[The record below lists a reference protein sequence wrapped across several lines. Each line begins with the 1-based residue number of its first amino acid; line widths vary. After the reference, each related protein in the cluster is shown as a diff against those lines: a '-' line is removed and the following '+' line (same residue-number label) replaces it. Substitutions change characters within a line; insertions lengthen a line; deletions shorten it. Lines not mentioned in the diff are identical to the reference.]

1 MGIDTAAKKVQINKL
16 VRSQVPSFVAEDNP
30 LFIDFLKQYYISE
43 EAKGKSIDIIS
54 NFNDYQK
61 ADTYSETY
69 NLIGFTTCT
78 GLVNSYDATIN
89 VSSTDG
95 WPSDYGLLKIDDEII
110 TYTGITS
117 TSFTGCIRGFCGVD
131 NLKSPTDPESL
142 VFSTTNASKHENTS
156 RVINL
161 SNLFLQEFWQKTK
174 KLFLPGFEDRKLHNN
189 VDKAN
194 FLRQAKDFYGSK
206 GTDEAIK
213 ILFGVLFDQRAE
225 VIKPIEY
232 LFAPSDAD
240 YVKTND
246 LMAERIS
253 GNAQNVV
260 GQTLFQTDAPATS
273 GSIFNVQYAPRDG
286 RDYYIISLSKGS
298 IVGTFEP
305 TGSSSLVNAVGI
317 GSTVVT
323 VDSTLGF
330 PEKGELYVGAGL
342 TVGIATYTNKTST
355 QFFGVSGI
363 SSNYSDSDF
372 VRSSKTVFAYE
383 NGDVS
388 KPVFFRLTNVATD
401 VNLDNIGFLQV
412 DDIIKPRQLGKVT
425 DPSNHQVNSWI
436 DNIKTKIDVAR
447 DIKTS
452 KSKVNT
458 NSSVVTTTAPHF
470 LTPNDTVILLDVTGD
485 DQNPDNVEGIV
496 ERVINDLEFQI
507 NISSGSLNPSKIYKV
522 QRELNFATSLNSKLR
537 VSDFVADVQNTY
549 ISEDNKQVYV
559 ATGSLPS
566 YEIKST
572 NRTKSFV
579 SAAPIFNSDVDNNT
593 NNITIIDHKF
603 MNGELVRY
611 IPSDTNQVV
620 GLSTGSIYAVKIID
634 NDTIQLARSIA
645 DVATDKVI
653 SITGIGSTTTH
664 ELIPSVLYEKNIK
677 HQNFLRRFP
686 MSPEPSEYDTPLQT
700 DPIGMFVNGVEIL
713 SNRSS
718 DSVHFGS
725 IRRIDVESGGKDY
738 DVITPPNI
746 HISDTVGTGATAYAI
761 VEGSFKGIDILSGGY
776 DIKTVPNVVITG
788 GNGSGATAKARLKAT
803 KNSRLFDA
811 KDNVGLTATG
821 VPGTITFNSSHL
833 FFDGETV
840 VYEKSTS
847 NNVIG
852 GLVDKS
858 IYYVHR
864 ISDTQISLMTKFA
877 DAVAGINSVSL
888 TSKSVGSHK
897 FTSTTF
903 RNVVDKIIIDNPG
916 SGYSNRKVLVDS
928 NEYPSP
934 TYFTRDDLRS
944 GISTANNYLYFENH
958 GFKSG
963 ELVEYKIVGVGST
976 AISGLSTNYSYYV
989 NRLDE
994 NKFRLSYAGLEG
1006 GRTNIVA
1013 NSEDI
1018 DGSVTV
1024 GPGNYDGTLTADVE
1038 VTTPSGG
1045 TKAYTLT
1052 GKGSNSVDGVNLR
1065 VDTGTQDGQS
1075 VGLKTD
1081 THYVFSAFVKKAGHR
1096 YVKVSNAK
1104 VAEWV
1109 DPEGGITLDFD
1120 TGSVHRG
1127 ITSHASGV
1135 ISYPNGWYRI
1145 WWEDKT
1151 VAVGNGT
1158 NGEIKDNAGW
1168 YIWLSAGANGVITNV
1183 NLATNVGCYVWG
1195 LQAEET
1201 TNYPTEYIPTNGAPK
1216 TVDTIGS
1223 IDDYFKGKYV
1233 DIGSN
1238 IGVGCTHIFKYPDIK
1253 VELKTLSGEPV
1264 DAVSEPILRPLCHGP
1279 ITDVFLSKA
1288 GQNYGSGNTINA
1300 HRRPLVQISNGTNAL
1315 VTVGIA
1321 NGEINRASVKI
1332 KGKGYVSPPQL
1343 LVSGEGKY
1351 ARLISNVASDG
1362 TLSGVNIIDGGKN
1375 YTEQPATTVRIL
1387 QQGSGAVF
1395 RADLKRWNNTTL
1407 KRYQKHINQDDDGII
1422 VPSQNPEYEAKF
1434 ASAYL
1439 PRQLRLQLKD
1449 NIEVDGTGALS
1460 ELTKLEHSPIVGWA
1474 YDGAPI
1480 YGPYGYSSAT
1490 GGSIQRLTSSYTPN
1504 LKPNR
1509 PSITDFELGFFIEDY
1524 DYTADGHLDKYN
1536 GRFCKTPEFP
1546 DGVYA
1551 YFCTMQDA
1559 DGSTSPF
1566 IGSREPTFP
1575 YVLNGFKFKKIEMN
1589 GQPLS
1594 LQDMPILN
1602 SGNVLRNTYPY
1613 KLGFVG
1619 SDYDYLVS
1627 NNIDDTELLIKTIS
1641 SSGIGSVN
1649 VLSTGI
1655 DYKIN
1660 DRISFNNSESG
1671 GRGASAKVRSLVG
1684 KGITQIKYNETTI
1697 DDIAFDFRNG
1707 MGIGIAATSHGLQ
1720 NNDFVNISGIDAGGL
1735 SFLEGSKTIA
1745 ISSVTSS
1752 LIKVGSATTVALAM
1766 RNVTGDTTFITLS
1779 DVLGGK
1785 SEDDD
1790 IQVGDYLTIGSLIN
1804 EASIHERVKVLEV
1817 DNKLNRYK
1825 ILRDSGISTY
1835 FSEGELVSIDQ
1846 RRFTFPIGINTN
1858 FNIQKN
1864 KELVFNPQS
1873 TIGIGTALVTQSVS
1887 ESVGFGTTQVVNV
1900 VSNDGTILSDHD
1912 LPPHIGQEGSN
1923 GGNAIS
1929 IPDHGLFT
1937 GQKLRYNSGIGSALI
1952 VSNSVGLGN
1961 SFSLVDGQAV
1971 YAVKKSNNLIGITT
1985 TQVASATTSLYI
1997 TTISAVTNVSKN
2009 LFPNREDHSFKTTK
2023 KEYLGTVDRYDVIV
2037 DTASAHEL
2045 RTNDRI
2051 TIDVAPN
2058 TIVNKTIEYDT
2069 IARKTIVDPKYVNSS
2084 NVFTSSSQ
2092 IKIINHGYKDGDKI
2106 LYSLTGAATPIWPLV
2121 DRGEYYVKRINKN
2134 RFRLFDNREDS
2145 VKFPST
2151 YIKITGAGSG
2161 VHRFARINPP
2171 IKALRGQTIGFA
2183 VSDTSLSDLQLEFY
2197 KDKNFTNKFDGVGI
2211 ATEIVRTGVAGTT
2224 GSIVNVK
2231 LTDDLE
2237 LPLWYKLVPSSL
2249 DTINISKRD
2258 SEPDNQVINGSKIT
2272 VDISEYGGNFGIK
2285 TTGITSFTYQVAK
2298 KPEVTSYVTSG
2309 VTTFRYLTS
2318 SLNATGGINEI
2329 AINFAGKRYIKNPG
2343 INTIRTTSG
2352 RNADLRM
2359 FDSYIGRAG
2368 HKEMV
2373 KIGYD
2378 YATDKSLS
2386 PRADTPVTV
2395 TVQNNFVIGHIG
2407 VETAGRNYSTAPDLF
2422 LPDRPNSETEVTL
2435 EGTGIGSIRILNDSL
2450 TGFDLFPNPPE
2461 IYAINN
2467 SNGVGVVT
2475 AISTGGGDTITN
2487 TITLK
2492 APIGGWRPANHVLGT
2507 NFPFKPGDE
2516 IFVENV
2522 NIQGNPVIDSAGDQ
2536 SFPEPLPST
2545 DPRTY
2550 PENEIQ
2556 GYNSN
2561 MYGYRTFTV
2570 LPFDVGG
2577 AIDNVNTSRIQ
2588 YSISGIGTY
2597 GGFFDPINSAGRVIK
2612 KDDLPTF
2619 SVRFDHRDFVN
2630 GEPITFGSGGAEGQ
2644 IVKNEGW
2651 DRATNSF
2658 RIEKLTRTPYVG
2670 DLIVGKISR
2679 AQGTV
2684 VQSSFHEKYFKLD
2697 FNTEREKGWQK
2708 DTGKPSND
2716 FQKLQDSDYYQNF
2729 SYSIQSEVQEKEFTD
2744 AVDSIVH
2751 PAGFKN
2757 FSDLVIKSNTT
2768 TGFGRST
2775 TLTARSPQN
2784 ATSLKVDI
2792 DNVASFYVQN
2802 DFDFATE
2809 TTIRTGLSKFITF
2822 QNRKIRD
2829 LLSISTAKVE
2839 LIDDISGQFNAKTE
2853 TFSGSHIFKSATGDG
2868 ITIISGGSGTLTA
2881 TTGTS
2886 YQAYSGILTIVTT
2899 TNHGLSSG
2907 AKVRLANNSLVFTC
2921 DKDNHSTLHPYP
2933 RSSDPASGAD
2943 LTVTVI
2949 NATTFTVVTN
2959 TPIVGGQ
2966 IVGLSSFRLTSQ
2978 SGVVPLYYKK
2988 FDPNDSSIV
2997 SVGSSVITIF
3007 NHGFQ
3012 TGERIRYLP
3021 HNHGAEG
3028 YGNNRIGIVTTNHV
3042 IGGATTDFM
3051 PEEMFVVSKLDNN
3064 RFKIA
3069 GLSTT
3074 GTTEALTLRQFPYSL
3089 GIDHAFESLNPE
3101 SRTLIQID
3109 GMIQSPLTNRSVN
3122 LDLINAVGVGST
3134 TLRLQAGVFGGNP
3147 VGLTTVKLNDI
3158 IQIEDELVRVKT
3170 VGFGASD
3177 VVSVDRGFLGTK
3189 EVQHASSVTPKL
3201 KGGNYRIDKG
3211 VVHFATP
3218 PFGPTGTTGVTTSST
3233 FSGRV
3238 FNRRDITRN
3247 FIFDDISHL
3256 FTGETGAG
3264 RTFTLKQNESDVT
3277 GIVTTTSGTGG
3288 SDEVI
3293 NYGVIL
3299 INGIFQ
3305 RPLVDYDMTPRS
3317 VSPNIGIGGKIS
3329 FSGSSLFD
3337 IPRGGKVDEVDPVAL
3352 GQNYQPRI
3360 RAGASAVVNGS
3371 GVITGVNMLSAGSG
3385 YFSGSV
3391 NIEVQ
3396 NPLGT
3401 GTPAV
3406 LAATVGTGSSAGMI
3420 TGINVTS
3427 GGSGYNA
3434 QFPPVI
3440 KVGIATGYTNLSVT
3454 GGSGNGLKVDARVG
3468 SSGSIIDFNI
3478 TDRGF
3483 SYKNGEVLTVQG
3495 IPFRAG
3501 VSTSPFTLTVKSTID
3516 DKFAGFSFGQLVPLD
3531 DFSSEFNGVKK
3542 SFLLTKTTLTKDVV
3556 TIASLDTSID
3566 PTNNLLIFIND
3577 VLQQPRQNYTL
3588 EGGTVVKFVE
3598 APKGGSKLQLLFFR
3612 GGNQDIE
3619 SINPVETVK
3628 VGDKLSL
3635 LRDLDVPTQT
3645 DRVVS
3650 EISDISK
3657 VETPPY
3663 GGGGI
3668 STNPD
3673 LLRVVSWKKQD
3684 KDLIVDGLPI
3694 AKDRALQVGNFYPSA
3709 RLIRNVGLS
3718 SVVTYVDNAYP
3729 FFSAY
3734 DNRTDNDRIPG
3745 QIQIINTQEINVAR
3759 AEATVSVGGT
3769 ISSIDIIDGG
3779 SGYENI
3785 PSVSIAKFN
3794 KVQSGI
3800 STLVFE
3806 NLPLTQ
3812 EVGNSWNPPIAPVD
3826 INYEDVDYTPEGVF
3840 VAVGS
3845 TVGIH
3850 TSTDGNNWSVSS
3862 VTGPT
3867 SKKFMSVVGLSSEV
3881 VIVGT
3886 AGTIIRSTNA
3896 ASSFTGIQIYDR
3908 IQTGFIPTYTP
3919 KNITQQ
3925 LNAVAVG
3932 SYIFPGISTTIPQER
3947 VVVVGA
3953 AGTIVYSEPGSS
3965 GLTTSFV
3972 VSNKFANQAF
3982 NDVAYHDGTFIAV
3995 GNQGSIYRSTDGE
4008 IWSGVTTTSIT
4019 TTLRGVHYGEDQWI
4033 AVGAASS
4040 VISSTDDGLNW
4051 SVVSDSSDVGI
4062 SFQINDVHYENNVW
4076 LAVGNS
4082 GRTIN
4087 SINGRNWFFQTI
4099 PNTTSN
4105 MRGITYGDNK
4115 MVAVGFSSAI
4125 RWSGYETVGAA
4136 ATATV
4141 GAGGTISAI
4150 TVNNG
4155 GFGYKFGTTPTVLI
4169 SQEVVSRETIN
4180 TVNIAGD
4187 YGTVVGVAVSS
4198 SGFNSQPTLNLTL
4211 DADPFL
4217 NQLAFNNPSAIS
4229 KTGLAVGDYFV
4240 LRNTVFGT
4248 GVTSIDKDG
4257 NNVGVGT
4264 SFADN
4269 IYKVEG
4275 VLDHPTDNQLVLV
4288 FCNISSTVGI
4298 TPIAVGSGKPKLG
4311 DYSWG
4316 KLTNLSRSTDPKVF
4330 NINTS
4335 NGYTGITTAP
4345 EVRRINPLAV
4355 SYSDFDKT
4363 T

>member
-78 GLVNSYDATIN
+78 SIVNSYDATIN

-95 WPSDYGLLKIDDEII
+95 WPSDYGLFKIDDEII

-117 TSFTGCIRGFCGVD
+117 TSFTGCVRGFCGVD

-142 VFSTTNASKHENTS
+142 VFSTTNASKHENNS
-156 RVINL
+156 KVINL
-161 SNLFLQEFWQKTK
+161 SNLFLQEFWEKTK
-174 KLFLPGFEDRKLHNN
+174 KLFLPGFEDRKLDDG

-194 FLRQAKDFYGSK
+194 FLRQAKDFYSSK

-213 ILFGVLFDQRAE
+213 ILFGVLFDSRAE

-305 TGSSSLVNAVGI
+305 TGSSSLVTEVGI

-412 DDIIKPRQLGKVT
+412 DDIIEPRQLGKVT

-447 DIKTS
+447 DIRTS
-452 KSKVNT
+452 TSKVNQ
-458 NSSVVTTTAPHF
+458 NSSVVTAAAPHF
-470 LTPNDTVILLDVTGD
+470 LTPNDTVILIDVTED
-485 DQNPDNVEGIV
+485 DQNPDNVFGSV

-507 NISSGSLNPSKIYKV
+507 NISSGVLNPTKLYKV
-522 QRELNFATSLNSKLR
+522 QRQLNFASSINNELG
-537 VSDFVADVQNTY
+537 VSNFIADIQNTY

-559 ATGSLPS
+559 TAGSLPS
-566 YEIKST
+566 YEIKAN
-572 NRTKSFV
+572 NRKKSFI
-579 SAAPIFNSDVDNNT
+579 SAASIFNSNVDSVT
-593 NNITIIDHKF
+593 NQIKIVNHKF

-620 GLSTGSIYAVKIID
+620 GLDTGSIYAVKKID
-634 NDTIQLARSIA
+634 EDTIQLARSIP
-645 DVATDKVI
+645 DVATNRVI

-664 ELIPSVLYEKNIK
+664 ELIPSVLYEKNVK

-686 MSPEPSEYDTPLQT
+686 ISPEPSEYDAPLQT
-700 DPIGMFVNGVEIL
+700 DPVGMFVNGVEIL
-713 SNRSS
+713 SNRSG
-718 DSVHFGS
+718 DSVHFGN
-725 IRRIDVESGGKDY
+725 IRRIDVESGGTDY
-738 DVITPPNI
+738 DIITPPNI
-746 HISDTVGTGATAYAI
+746 HISDTVGTGATAYAVI
-761 VEGSFKGIDILSGGY
+761 EGNFKGIDILSGGY

-788 GNGSGATAKARLKAT
+788 GNGSGATAQARLKAT
-803 KNSRLFDA
+803 RNSRLFDA

-840 VYEKSTS
+840 VYEKSGT
-847 NNVIG
+847 NNTIG
-852 GLVDKS
+852 GLVNKS
-858 IYYVHR
+858 IYYVHK
-864 ISDTQISLMTKFA
+864 ISDTQISLMTKFE
-877 DAVAGINSVSL
+877 DAVAGINTVDL
-888 TSKSVGSHK
+888 TSRSIGSHK

-903 RNVVDKIIIDNPG
+903 RNVLDKIYVDNPG
-916 SGYSNRKVLVDS
+916 FGYSNRKILVDS

-944 GISTANNYLYFENH
+944 GISSANNYIYFEDH

-994 NKFRLSYAGLEG
+994 DKFRLSYAGLKG
-1006 GRTNIVA
+1006 GRTNIIA

-1024 GPGNYDGTLTADVE
+1024 GAGAFDGTLTADVS

-1052 GKGSNSVDGVNLR
+1052 GTGSNSAKGINIR
-1065 VDTGTQDGQS
+1065 IHTGIQEGQT

-1096 YVKVSNAK
+1096 YVKINNAMQ
-1104 VAEWV
+1104 ANWV
-1109 DPEGGITLDFD
+1109 NPEGGITLDFD
-1120 TGSVHRG
+1120 TGN
-1127 ITSHASGV
+1127 IYQNPNNSHASGV
-1135 ISYPNGWYRI
+1135 IPYPNGWYRL

-1151 VAVGNGT
+1151 EAVGQT
-1158 NGEIKDNAGW
+1158 NGQIHNQAGW
-1168 YIWLSAGANGVITNV
+1168 YIWLANSATGGETNT
-1183 NLATNVGCYVWG
+1183 NIATTDGCYIWG
-1195 LQAEET
+1195 LQAEEI

-1223 IDDYFKGKYV
+1223 VPDYFIGKYV

-1238 IGVGCTHIFKYPDIK
+1238 IGFGCTHIFKYPDIK

-1264 DAVSEPILRPLCHGP
+1264 DAVSQPIVRPLCHGS
-1279 ITDVFLSKA
+1279 ITDVFLTKS
-1288 GQNYGSGNTINA
+1288 GQNYGSSDTINA

-1315 VTVGIA
+1315 ITVGITD
-1321 NGEINRASVKI
+1321 GQITRASVKI
-1332 KGKGYVSPPQL
+1332 KGKGYVSPPEL
-1343 LVSGEGKY
+1343 IVSGEGKY
-1351 ARLISNVASDG
+1351 ARLISSVGSDG
-1362 TLSGVNIIDGGKN
+1362 SLSGVNIIDGGKD
-1375 YTEQPATTVRIL
+1375 YTEQPATTVRVK

-1395 RADLKRWNNTTL
+1395 RADLKQWTNTTL
-1407 KRYQKHINQDDDGII
+1407 KRYQRNINQDDDGIM

-1449 NIEVDGTGALS
+1449 NIEIDGTGSLS
-1460 ELTKLEHSPIVGWA
+1460 ELTQLTHSPIVGWA

-1480 YGPYGYSSAT
+1480 YGPYGYSSPT
-1490 GGSIQRLTSSYTPN
+1490 GGTIQRLTSSYTPN
-1504 LKPNR
+1504 LKSNR
-1509 PSITDFELGFFIEDY
+1509 PSISEFELGSFIEDY

-1536 GRFCKTPEFP
+1536 GRFGKTPEFP

-1559 DGSTSPF
+1559 DGSVSPF
-1566 IGSREPTFP
+1566 QGSREPTFP
-1575 YVLNGFKFKKIEMN
+1575 YVLNGFKFRKVEMN

-1602 SGNVLRNTYPY
+1602 SGSILRNTYPY

-1627 NNIDDTELLIKTIS
+1627 NNIDDTELLVKTITT
-1641 SSGIGSVN
+1641 SGIGSVN
-1649 VLSTGI
+1649 ILSSGLG
-1655 DYKIN
+1655 YKVN

-1671 GRGASAKVRSLVG
+1671 GRGASAKVKTLVG
-1684 KGITQIKYNETTI
+1684 KGITKISYDQTTV
-1697 DDIAFDFRNG
+1697 DDISFNFRNG
-1707 MGIGIAATSHGLQ
+1707 MGIGIAATSHGLN
-1720 NNDFVNISGIDAGGL
+1720 NNDLVNISGIDAGGL
-1735 SFLEGSKTIA
+1735 KFLEGPKTVA
-1745 ISSVTSS
+1745 ISSITST
-1752 LIKVGSATTVALAM
+1752 LVQVGLGTTGVALPM
-1766 RNVTGDTTFITLS
+1766 RNITGDTTFITLS

-1785 SEDDD
+1785 SKDDD
-1790 IQVGDYLTIGSLIN
+1790 IQVGDYLTIGSGIN
-1804 EASIHERVKVLEV
+1804 STSIHERVKVLEI
-1817 DNKLNRYK
+1817 DNIKNRYK

-1835 FSEGELVSIDQ
+1835 FSDGESVSVDQ

-1858 FNIQKN
+1858 FNIKKN
-1864 KELVFNPQS
+1864 KEVVFNPQS
-1873 TIGIGTALVTQSVS
+1873 TIGIGTIQVTVDNPLVVGVS
-1887 ESVGFGTTQVVNV
+1887 TQVTRV
-1900 VSNDGTILSDHD
+1900 VANDGTVLPDHEVRSG
-1912 LPPHIGQEGSN
+1912 LIGDDS
-1923 GGNAIS
+1923 IS
-1929 IPDHGLFT
+1929 IPNHGFFT
-1937 GQKLRYNSGIGSALI
+1937 GQKLKYSSGSGAALK
-1952 VSNSVGLGN
+1952 VSNFLNLSNPFRLTE
-1961 SFSLVDGQAV
+1961 GQFV
-1971 YAVKKSNNLIGITT
+1971 YAVKKSNDLIGITT
-1985 TQVASATTSLYI
+1985 TQVGSATTSLYI
-1997 TTISAVTNVSKN
+1997 TRVTTQNDPGN
-2009 LFPNREDHSFKTTK
+2009 DLLHNREDHSFKTTN
-2023 KEYLGTVDRYDVIV
+2023 KEYLGSLDRYDVIV
-2037 DTASAHEL
+2037 DTPTPHEL

-2051 TIDVAPN
+2051 TVDIAPN
-2058 TIVNKTIEYDT
+2058 TLVSKTIEYDT
-2069 IARKTIVDPKYVNSS
+2069 IARKLIVDPQYVNSS

-2092 IKIINHGYKDGDKI
+2092 IKIVNHGYKDGDKVI
-2106 LYSLTGAATPIWPLV
+2106 YSITGAATPIWPLV

-2134 RFRLFDNREDS
+2134 RFRLFDNRNES
-2145 VKFPST
+2145 ISIPT
-2151 YIKITGAGSG
+2151 GYIKITGAGTG

-2171 IKALRGQTIGFA
+2171 IKALMGQTIGFA
-2183 VSDTSLSDLQLEFY
+2183 VSDTSLTDLKLEFY

-2211 ATEIVRTGVAGTT
+2211 STEIIRTGVAGTT

-2231 LTDDLE
+2231 LTDNLQ

-2249 DTINISKRD
+2249 DTINVSKRD
-2258 SEPDNQVINGSKIT
+2258 SEPDDQVINGSKIV
-2272 VDISEYGGNFGIK
+2272 VDVSEYGGNFGIK
-2285 TTGITSFTYQVAK
+2285 TTGISSFTYQVIDQ
-2298 KPEVTSYVTSG
+2298 PEVTSYVTSG

-2329 AINFAGKRYIKNPG
+2329 KVDFAGKRYIKNPG
-2343 INTIRTTSG
+2343 INRIKTTSG
-2352 RNADLRM
+2352 RNADIRM
-2359 FDSYIGRAG
+2359 FDPYIGRAG
-2368 HKEMV
+2368 HKEIV

-2378 YATDKSLS
+2378 YPTDKSLT

-2407 VETAGRNYSTAPDLF
+2407 VDTAGKNYSTAPDLF
-2422 LPDRPNSETEVTL
+2422 LPDRPDSETEVTL

-2475 AISTGGGDTITN
+2475 AVSTGGGDDITN

-2492 APIGGWRPANHVLGT
+2492 APVGGWRPANHVLGT
-2507 NFPFKPGDE
+2507 NFPFKEGDE

-2522 NIQGNPVIDSAGDQ
+2522 NIQGNPVIDAAGQ
-2536 SFPEPLPST
+2536 QIFPEPLPST

-2550 PENEIQ
+2550 PENEVQ

-2561 MYGYRTFTV
+2561 MYGYRTFKV
-2570 LPFDVGG
+2570 LPFVADL
-2577 AIDNVNTSRIQ
+2577 DNINTSRIQ

-2619 SVRFDHRDFVN
+2619 NVRFDHRDFIN
-2630 GEPITFGSGGAEGQ
+2630 GEPITFGDGGAEGQ

-2658 RIEKLTRTPYVG
+2658 RIEKLSRTPYIG
-2670 DLIVGKISR
+2670 DVIKGKISR
-2679 AQGTV
+2679 AQGKV

-2697 FNTEREKGWQK
+2697 YNAEREKGWQK
-2708 DTGKPSND
+2708 NTGKPSND

-2751 PAGFKN
+2751 PSGFKN
-2757 FSDLVIKSNTT
+2757 FSDLVIKSNATA
-2768 TGFGRST
+2768 GFARST

-2784 ATSLKVDI
+2784 ATDLKVDI

-2809 TTIRTGLSKFITF
+2809 TTIRSGLSKFITF

-2829 LLSISTAKVE
+2829 LLSITTAKVE

-2853 TFSGSHIFKSATGDG
+2853 TFSGAHIFKSATGNG

-2899 TNHGLSSG
+2899 TNHGLSTG
-2907 AKVRLANNSLVFTC
+2907 AKVRLVDNSLVFTC

-2943 LTVTVI
+2943 LTVTVV

-2978 SGVVPLYYKK
+2978 SGVVPLYYKL
-2988 FDPNDSSIV
+2988 FDPNDSNIV

-3042 IGGATTDFM
+3042 IGGSYVDFM
-3051 PEEMFVVSKLDNN
+3051 PEELFVVSRLDNN
-3064 RFKIA
+3064 RFKVA

-3074 GTTEALTLRQFPYSL
+3074 TVDNAITLREFPYSL
-3089 GIDHAFESLNPE
+3089 GTDHAFESLNTE

-3109 GMIQSPLTNRSVN
+3109 GMIQSPLTNRSVS
-3122 LDLINAVGVGST
+3122 LDLIDAVGVGST
-3134 TLRLQAGVFGGNP
+3134 TLKLQAAAN

-3170 VGFGASD
+3170 VGFGSTN
-3177 VVSVDRGFLGTK
+3177 VISVDRGFLGTK
-3189 EVQHASSVTPKL
+3189 EVAHASSVTPKL

-3218 PFGPTGTTGVTTSST
+3218 PFGPTGTTGVSTSST

-3238 FNRRDITRN
+3238 FNRRDVTRN
-3247 FIFDDISHL
+3247 FVFDDISHL
-3256 FTGETGAG
+3256 FTGENNSSGKM
-3264 RTFTLKQNESDVT
+3264 FTLKQDGSDVT
-3277 GIVTTTSGTGG
+3277 GIVTTTQGTGG
-3288 SDEVI
+3288 RGQVV

-3305 RPLVDYDMTPRS
+3305 RPIVDYDMTPIATPS
-3317 VSPNIGIGGKIS
+3317 LPSTLGIGGSI
-3329 FSGSSLFD
+3329 FFTGNSLFD
-3337 IPRGGKVDEVDPVAL
+3337 LPRGGKVDEVNPVTL

-3454 GGSGNGLKVDARVG
+3454 GGSGNGLRLDARVG

-3531 DFSSEFNGVKK
+3531 DFSSEFNGIKK
-3542 SFLLTKTTLTKDVV
+3542 SFLLTKTNITKDVV

-3566 PTNNLLIFIND
+3566 PTNNLLIFLND
-3577 VLQQPRQNYTL
+3577 VLQQPVQNYTL
-3588 EGGTVVKFVE
+3588 DGGTVVRFVE
-3598 APKGGSKLQLLFFR
+3598 APKEGSKLQLLFFR

-3619 SINPVETVK
+3619 SINPIQTVK

-3635 LRDLDVPTQT
+3635 LRDLDVPTQS

-3673 LLRVVSWKKQD
+3673 LLRVISWKKQD
-3684 KDLIVDGLPI
+3684 KDLIIDGLPI

-3709 RLIRNVGLS
+3709 RLIRSVGLS
-3718 SVVTYVDNAYP
+3718 SAHTYVDNAYP

-3734 DNRTDNDRIPG
+3734 DNRTDNDRVPG
-3745 QIQIINTQEINVAR
+3745 DIEIINTQEINVAR
-3759 AEATVSVGGT
+3759 SEAVVSTGGKV
-3769 ISSIDIIDGG
+3769 SSINIIDGG
-3779 SGYENI
+3779 SGYENT

-3800 STLVFE
+3800 STLLFE
-3806 NLPLTQ
+3806 NSPLTQ
-3812 EVGNSWNPPIAPVD
+3812 EVGNSWNAVTAPVD
-3826 INYEDVDYTPEGVF
+3826 RAYRAIDYIPEGVF

-3845 TVGIH
+3845 TTGIH

-3867 SKKFMSVVGLSSEV
+3867 SKTFVGVVGLSSEV
-3881 VIVGT
+3881 VVVGT
-3886 AGTIIRSTNA
+3886 AGTIVRSTNA
-3896 ASSFTGIQIYDR
+3896 ASSFTGTQIYNR
-3908 IQTGFIPTYTP
+3908 IQTGFIPSYSP
-3919 KNITQQ
+3919 KNVTLS

-3947 VVVVGA
+3947 VVAVGA
-3953 AGTIVYSEPGSS
+3953 GGTIVYSEPGPS
-3965 GLTTSFV
+3965 GLTTSFISKV
-3972 VSNKFANQAF
+3972 IADRTFRGIE
-3982 NDVAYHDGTFIAV
+3982 YHDGTFIAV
-3995 GNQGSIYRSTDGE
+3995 GDQGLIYRSTDGE
-4008 IWSGVTTTSIT
+4008 TWSGVTTTSVT
-4019 TTLRGVHYGEDQWI
+4019 TNLHTIHYGGDQWV
-4033 AVGAASS
+4033 AAGAASS
-4040 VISSTDDGLNW
+4040 IISSTDDGLNW
-4051 SVVSDSSDVGI
+4051 SVVSDGSDIGV
-4062 SFQINDVHYENNVW
+4062 SFAINDLQYKDNVW
-4076 LAVGNS
+4076 IGVGQN
-4082 GRTIN
+4082 GRSIN
-4087 SINGRNWFFQTI
+4087 SINGRDWFVTNI
-4099 PNTTSN
+4099 PNTAGQ
-4105 MRGITYGDNK
+4105 MKGIAYGDNK
-4115 MVAVGFSSAI
+4115 MVAVGINSTI
-4125 RWSGYETVGAA
+4125 RWSGYETVGAT

-4150 TVNNG
+4150 TVTDG
-4155 GFGYKFGTTPTVLI
+4155 GFGYKFGTSPTVLI
-4169 SQEVVSRETIN
+4169 SQEVVSREIIN
-4180 TVNIAGD
+4180 TVNVKGD
-4187 YGTVVGVAVSS
+4187 YGTVVGVAVSA
-4198 SGFNSQPTLNLTL
+4198 SGINNKPTLNLTL
-4211 DADPFL
+4211 DSDAFL
-4217 NQLAFNNPSAIS
+4217 NQAAFNNPSAIS
-4229 KTGLAVGDYFV
+4229 KTNLVVGDYFV
-4240 LRNTVFGT
+4240 LKNTVFGT
-4248 GVTSIDKDG
+4248 GVTSIDKDD

-4275 VLDHPTDNQLVLV
+4275 VFYPTSDTSLAIV
-4288 FCNISSTVGI
+4288 FCNISSINGI
-4298 TPIAVGSGKPKLG
+4298 TPIAMSGSVSGHRKKLG
-4311 DYSWG
+4311 NYSWG
-4316 KLTNLSRSTDPKVF
+4316 KLTNLGRNQTRKVF
-4330 NINTS
+4330 NINNT

-4345 EVRRINPLAV
+4345 EVRRINPLSV
-4355 SYSDFDKT
+4355 SYDDFT
-4363 T
+4363 VAP

>member
-16 VRSQVPSFVAEDNP
+16 VKSQVPSFVAEDNP

-944 GISTANNYLYFENH
+944 GISTANNYIYFEDH

-976 AISGLSTNYSYYV
+976 AISGLSTNYSYYI

-994 NKFRLSYAGLEG
+994 DKFRLSYAGLKG

-1104 VAEWV
+1104 VADWV

-1449 NIEVDGTGALS
+1449 NIEVDGTGSLS

>member
-1 MGIDTAAKKVQINKL
+1 M
-16 VRSQVPSFVAEDNP
+16 
-30 LFIDFLKQYYISE
+30 
-43 EAKGKSIDIIS
+43 
-54 NFNDYQK
+54 
-61 ADTYSETY
+61 
-69 NLIGFTTCT
+69 
-78 GLVNSYDATIN
+78 
-89 VSSTDG
+89 
-95 WPSDYGLLKIDDEII
+95 
-110 TYTGITS
+110 
-117 TSFTGCIRGFCGVD
+117 
-131 NLKSPTDPESL
+131 
-142 VFSTTNASKHENTS
+142 
-156 RVINL
+156 
-161 SNLFLQEFWQKTK
+161 
-174 KLFLPGFEDRKLHNN
+174 
-189 VDKAN
+189 
-194 FLRQAKDFYGSK
+194 
-206 GTDEAIK
+206 
-213 ILFGVLFDQRAE
+213 
-225 VIKPIEY
+225 
-232 LFAPSDAD
+232 
-240 YVKTND
+240 
-246 LMAERIS
+246 
-253 GNAQNVV
+253 
-260 GQTLFQTDAPATS
+260 
-273 GSIFNVQYAPRDG
+273 
-286 RDYYIISLSKGS
+286 
-298 IVGTFEP
+298 
-305 TGSSSLVNAVGI
+305 
-317 GSTVVT
+317 
-323 VDSTLGF
+323 
-330 PEKGELYVGAGL
+330 
-342 TVGIATYTNKTST
+342 
-355 QFFGVSGI
+355 
-363 SSNYSDSDF
+363 
-372 VRSSKTVFAYE
+372 
-383 NGDVS
+383 
-388 KPVFFRLTNVATD
+388 
-401 VNLDNIGFLQV
+401 
-412 DDIIKPRQLGKVT
+412 
-425 DPSNHQVNSWI
+425 
-436 DNIKTKIDVAR
+436 
-447 DIKTS
+447 
-452 KSKVNT
+452 
-458 NSSVVTTTAPHF
+458 
-470 LTPNDTVILLDVTGD
+470 
-485 DQNPDNVEGIV
+485 
-496 ERVINDLEFQI
+496 
-507 NISSGSLNPSKIYKV
+507 
-522 QRELNFATSLNSKLR
+522 
-537 VSDFVADVQNTY
+537 
-549 ISEDNKQVYV
+549 
-559 ATGSLPS
+559 
-566 YEIKST
+566 
-572 NRTKSFV
+572 
-579 SAAPIFNSDVDNNT
+579 
-593 NNITIIDHKF
+593 
-603 MNGELVRY
+603 
-611 IPSDTNQVV
+611 
-620 GLSTGSIYAVKIID
+620 
-634 NDTIQLARSIA
+634 
-645 DVATDKVI
+645 
-653 SITGIGSTTTH
+653 
-664 ELIPSVLYEKNIK
+664 
-677 HQNFLRRFP
+677 
-686 MSPEPSEYDTPLQT
+686 
-700 DPIGMFVNGVEIL
+700 
-713 SNRSS
+713 
-718 DSVHFGS
+718 
-725 IRRIDVESGGKDY
+725 
-738 DVITPPNI
+738 
-746 HISDTVGTGATAYAI
+746 
-761 VEGSFKGIDILSGGY
+761 
-776 DIKTVPNVVITG
+776 
-788 GNGSGATAKARLKAT
+788 
-803 KNSRLFDA
+803 
-811 KDNVGLTATG
+811 
-821 VPGTITFNSSHL
+821 
-833 FFDGETV
+833 
-840 VYEKSTS
+840 
-847 NNVIG
+847 
-852 GLVDKS
+852 
-858 IYYVHR
+858 
-864 ISDTQISLMTKFA
+864 
-877 DAVAGINSVSL
+877 
-888 TSKSVGSHK
+888 
-897 FTSTTF
+897 
-903 RNVVDKIIIDNPG
+903 
-916 SGYSNRKVLVDS
+916 
-928 NEYPSP
+928 
-934 TYFTRDDLRS
+934 
-944 GISTANNYLYFENH
+944 
-958 GFKSG
+958 
-963 ELVEYKIVGVGST
+963 
-976 AISGLSTNYSYYV
+976 
-989 NRLDE
+989 
-994 NKFRLSYAGLEG
+994 
-1006 GRTNIVA
+1006 
-1013 NSEDI
+1013 
-1018 DGSVTV
+1018 
-1024 GPGNYDGTLTADVE
+1024 
-1038 VTTPSGG
+1038 
-1045 TKAYTLT
+1045 
-1052 GKGSNSVDGVNLR
+1052 
-1065 VDTGTQDGQS
+1065 
-1075 VGLKTD
+1075 
-1081 THYVFSAFVKKAGHR
+1081 
-1096 YVKVSNAK
+1096 
-1104 VAEWV
+1104 
-1109 DPEGGITLDFD
+1109 
-1120 TGSVHRG
+1120 
-1127 ITSHASGV
+1127 
-1135 ISYPNGWYRI
+1135 
-1145 WWEDKT
+1145 
-1151 VAVGNGT
+1151 
-1158 NGEIKDNAGW
+1158 
-1168 YIWLSAGANGVITNV
+1168 
-1183 NLATNVGCYVWG
+1183 
-1195 LQAEET
+1195 
-1201 TNYPTEYIPTNGAPK
+1201 
-1216 TVDTIGS
+1216 
-1223 IDDYFKGKYV
+1223 
-1233 DIGSN
+1233 
-1238 IGVGCTHIFKYPDIK
+1238 
-1253 VELKTLSGEPV
+1253 
-1264 DAVSEPILRPLCHGP
+1264 
-1279 ITDVFLSKA
+1279 
-1288 GQNYGSGNTINA
+1288 
-1300 HRRPLVQISNGTNAL
+1300 
-1315 VTVGIA
+1315 
-1321 NGEINRASVKI
+1321 
-1332 KGKGYVSPPQL
+1332 
-1343 LVSGEGKY
+1343 
-1351 ARLISNVASDG
+1351 
-1362 TLSGVNIIDGGKN
+1362 
-1375 YTEQPATTVRIL
+1375 
-1387 QQGSGAVF
+1387 
-1395 RADLKRWNNTTL
+1395 
-1407 KRYQKHINQDDDGII
+1407 
-1422 VPSQNPEYEAKF
+1422 
-1434 ASAYL
+1434 
-1439 PRQLRLQLKD
+1439 
-1449 NIEVDGTGALS
+1449 
-1460 ELTKLEHSPIVGWA
+1460 
-1474 YDGAPI
+1474 
-1480 YGPYGYSSAT
+1480 
-1490 GGSIQRLTSSYTPN
+1490 
-1504 LKPNR
+1504 
-1509 PSITDFELGFFIEDY
+1509 
-1524 DYTADGHLDKYN
+1524 
-1536 GRFCKTPEFP
+1536 
-1546 DGVYA
+1546 
-1551 YFCTMQDA
+1551 
-1559 DGSTSPF
+1559 
-1566 IGSREPTFP
+1566 
-1575 YVLNGFKFKKIEMN
+1575 
-1589 GQPLS
+1589 
-1594 LQDMPILN
+1594 
-1602 SGNVLRNTYPY
+1602 
-1613 KLGFVG
+1613 
-1619 SDYDYLVS
+1619 
-1627 NNIDDTELLIKTIS
+1627 
-1641 SSGIGSVN
+1641 
-1649 VLSTGI
+1649 
-1655 DYKIN
+1655 
-1660 DRISFNNSESG
+1660 
-1671 GRGASAKVRSLVG
+1671 
-1684 KGITQIKYNETTI
+1684 
-1697 DDIAFDFRNG
+1697 
-1707 MGIGIAATSHGLQ
+1707 
-1720 NNDFVNISGIDAGGL
+1720 
-1735 SFLEGSKTIA
+1735 
-1745 ISSVTSS
+1745 
-1752 LIKVGSATTVALAM
+1752 
-1766 RNVTGDTTFITLS
+1766 
-1779 DVLGGK
+1779 
-1785 SEDDD
+1785 
-1790 IQVGDYLTIGSLIN
+1790 
-1804 EASIHERVKVLEV
+1804 
-1817 DNKLNRYK
+1817 
-1825 ILRDSGISTY
+1825 
-1835 FSEGELVSIDQ
+1835 
-1846 RRFTFPIGINTN
+1846 
-1858 FNIQKN
+1858 
-1864 KELVFNPQS
+1864 
-1873 TIGIGTALVTQSVS
+1873 
-1887 ESVGFGTTQVVNV
+1887 
-1900 VSNDGTILSDHD
+1900 
-1912 LPPHIGQEGSN
+1912 
-1923 GGNAIS
+1923 
-1929 IPDHGLFT
+1929 
-1937 GQKLRYNSGIGSALI
+1937 
-1952 VSNSVGLGN
+1952 
-1961 SFSLVDGQAV
+1961 
-1971 YAVKKSNNLIGITT
+1971 
-1985 TQVASATTSLYI
+1985 
-1997 TTISAVTNVSKN
+1997 
-2009 LFPNREDHSFKTTK
+2009 
-2023 KEYLGTVDRYDVIV
+2023 
-2037 DTASAHEL
+2037 
-2045 RTNDRI
+2045 
-2051 TIDVAPN
+2051 
-2058 TIVNKTIEYDT
+2058 
-2069 IARKTIVDPKYVNSS
+2069 
-2084 NVFTSSSQ
+2084 
-2092 IKIINHGYKDGDKI
+2092 
-2106 LYSLTGAATPIWPLV
+2106 
-2121 DRGEYYVKRINKN
+2121 
-2134 RFRLFDNREDS
+2134 
-2145 VKFPST
+2145 
-2151 YIKITGAGSG
+2151 
-2161 VHRFARINPP
+2161 
-2171 IKALRGQTIGFA
+2171 
-2183 VSDTSLSDLQLEFY
+2183 SDLQLEFY

-2272 VDISEYGGNFGIK
+2272 VDISEYGGSFGIK

-2329 AINFAGKRYIKNPG
+2329 AVNFAGKRYIKNPG

-2435 EGTGIGSIRILNDSL
+2435 EGTGIGSVRILNDSL

-2475 AISTGGGDTITN
+2475 AISNGVTQTL
-2487 TITLK
+2487 TLK
-2492 APIGGWRPANHVLGT
+2492 APIGGWRPADHVLGT
-2507 NFPFKPGDE
+2507 NFPFKEGDE

-2522 NIQGNPVIDSAGDQ
+2522 NIQGEPELDAQ
-2536 SFPEPLPST
+2536 SMELGYPEPLPST

-2550 PENEIQ
+2550 PENEVQ

-2561 MYGYRTFTV
+2561 MYGYRTFKV
-2570 LPFDVGG
+2570 LPFEGSGG
-2577 AIDNVNTSRIQ
+2577 LDNIAKSKIQ
-2588 YSISGIGTY
+2588 YTLIGIGTT
-2597 GGFFDPINSAGRVIK
+2597 GGKFDPINSAGRVIK
-2612 KDDLPTF
+2612 KEDLPTF
-2619 SVRFDHRDFVN
+2619 SVRFDHRDFIN
-2630 GEPITFGSGGAEGQ
+2630 GEPITFGNGGAEGQ

-2679 AQGTV
+2679 AQGRV

-2768 TGFGRST
+2768 AGFGRST

-2784 ATSLKVDI
+2784 ATGLKVDI

-2933 RSSDPASGAD
+2933 RSSDPAAGAD
-2943 LTVTVI
+2943 LTVTVV

-2978 SGVVPLYYKK
+2978 SGAVPLYYKK

-3064 RFKIA
+3064 RFKVA

-3074 GTTEALTLRQFPYSL
+3074 GTTESLTLRQFPYSL

-3122 LDLINAVGVGST
+3122 LDLLNPVGVGST
-3134 TLRLQAGVFGGNP
+3134 TLKLQAGVFGGNA

-3158 IQIEDELVRVKT
+3158 IQIDDEFMRVKT
-3170 VGFGASD
+3170 VGFGSTN
-3177 VVSVDRGFLGTK
+3177 VVSVDRGFLGST
-3189 EVQHASSVTPKL
+3189 VAAHAANATPKL

-3238 FNRRDITRN
+3238 FNRRDVSRN

-3264 RTFTLKQNESDVT
+3264 RTFTLTQNGSDVT
-3277 GIVTTTSGTGG
+3277 GIVTTTQGTGG
-3288 SDEVI
+3288 GDEVI

-3317 VSPNIGIGGKIS
+3317 VAPNIGIGASIS

-3360 RAGASAVVNGS
+3360 RAGATAVVNGAGAIQS
-3371 GVITGVNMLSAGSG
+3371 VNMLSAGSG

-3391 NIEVQ
+3391 TIEVQ
-3396 NPLGT
+3396 NPLGVGST
-3401 GTPAV
+3401 AILT
-3406 LAATVGTGSSAGMI
+3406 ATVGTGNSAGMI
-3420 TGINVTS
+3420 TGITTVS
-3427 GGSGYNA
+3427 GGAGYSA

-3531 DFSSEFNGVKK
+3531 DFSSEFNGAKK
-3542 SFLLTKTTLTKDVV
+3542 SFLLTKTTVTKDVV

-3577 VLQQPRQNYTL
+3577 VLQQPKQNYTL

-3673 LLRVVSWKKQD
+3673 LIRVVSWKKQE

-3734 DNRTDNDRIPG
+3734 DNRADNDRIPG
-3745 QIQIINTQEINVAR
+3745 QIQIINTQEINIAR
-3759 AEATVSVGGT
+3759 AEAVVSSGGK
-3769 ISSIDIIDGG
+3769 ISSINIIDGG
-3779 SGYENI
+3779 SGYENT

-3800 STLVFE
+3800 STLLFE
-3806 NLPLTQ
+3806 NNPLTQ
-3812 EVGNSWNPPIAPVD
+3812 EVGNSWNAVTAPVD
-3826 INYEDVDYTPEGVF
+3826 RAYRAIDYIPEGVF

-3867 SKKFMSVVGLSSEV
+3867 SKTFVGVVGLSSEV
-3881 VIVGT
+3881 VVVGT
-3886 AGTIIRSTNA
+3886 AGTIVRSTNA
-3896 ASSFTGIQIYDR
+3896 ASSFTGTQIYDR

-3919 KNITQQ
+3919 KNVTQSF
-3925 LNAVAVG
+3925 NAVAVG

-3947 VVVVGA
+3947 VVAVGA
-3953 AGTIVYSEPGSS
+3953 GGTIVYSEPGAL

-3972 VSNKFANQAF
+3972 SKVIADRTFRGIE
-3982 NDVAYHDGTFIAV
+3982 YHDGTFIAV
-3995 GNQGSIYRSTDGE
+3995 GDQGLIYRSTDGE
-4008 IWSGVTTTSIT
+4008 TWSGVTTTSVT
-4019 TTLRGVHYGEDQWI
+4019 TNLNTIHYGKDQWI
-4033 AVGAASS
+4033 AAGAASS
-4040 VISSTDDGLNW
+4040 IISSTDDGLNW
-4051 SVVSDSSDVGI
+4051 SVISDSSDFGV
-4062 SFQINDVHYENNVW
+4062 SFGINDLQYKNNVW
-4076 LAVGNS
+4076 IGVGKN
-4082 GRTIN
+4082 GRSIN
-4087 SINGRNWFFQTI
+4087 SINGRDWFVTNI
-4099 PNTTSN
+4099 PNTAGH
-4105 MRGITYGDNK
+4105 MKGIAYGDNK
-4115 MVAVGFSSAI
+4115 MVAVGINSTI
-4125 RWSGYETVGAA
+4125 RWSGYETVGAT

-4150 TVNNG
+4150 TVTNG

-4187 YGTVVGVAVSS
+4187 YGVVVGVAVSS
-4198 SGFNSQPTLNLTL
+4198 SGFNGRATLNLAL
-4211 DADPFL
+4211 DSDSFL
-4217 NQLAFNNPSAIS
+4217 NQAAFNNPSPIS
-4229 KTGLAVGDYFV
+4229 KTGLAAGDYFV
-4240 LRNTVFGT
+4240 LRNSVFGN
-4248 GVTSIDKDG
+4248 GITSIDKDG

-4275 VLDHPTDNQLVLV
+4275 VITSGSSGIVTV
-4288 FCNISSTVGI
+4288 FCNINSTTGI
-4298 TPIAVGSGKPKLG
+4298 TPITGPKLG

>member
-61 ADTYSETY
+61 ADTYSESY

-78 GLVNSYDATIN
+78 SLVNSYDATIN

-95 WPSDYGLLKIDDEII
+95 WPSDYGLFKIDDEII

-117 TSFTGCIRGFCGVD
+117 TSFTGCVRGFCGVD
-131 NLKSPTDPESL
+131 NLRSSTDPESL
-142 VFSTTNASKHENTS
+142 VFSNTNASKHENDS
-156 RVINL
+156 KVINL
-161 SNLFLQEFWQKTK
+161 SNLFLQEFWEKTK
-174 KLFLPGFEDRKLHNN
+174 KLFLPGFEDRKLDDN

-194 FLRQAKDFYGSK
+194 FLRQAKDFYSSK

-213 ILFGVLFDQRAE
+213 ILFGVLFDSQAE

-253 GNAQNVV
+253 GNAQNIV

-305 TGSSSLVNAVGI
+305 TGSSSLVTEVGI

-342 TVGIATYTNKTST
+342 TVGIATYTSKTST

-412 DDIIKPRQLGKVT
+412 DDIIEPRQLGKVT
-425 DPSNHQVNSWI
+425 DPSNYQVNSWI

-447 DIKTS
+447 DIKTNT
-452 KSKVNT
+452 SKVNT
-458 NSSVVTTTAPHF
+458 NSNVVTTAAPHF
-470 LTPNDTVILLDVTGD
+470 LTPNDTVILIDVTED
-485 DQNPDNVEGIV
+485 DQNPDNVFGSV
-496 ERVINDLEFQI
+496 QRVITDLEFQI
-507 NISSGSLNPSKIYKV
+507 DISSGVLNPTKLYKV
-522 QRELNFATSLNSKLR
+522 QRQLNFASSTNNELG
-537 VSDFVADVQNTY
+537 VSNFIADIQNTY

-559 ATGSLPS
+559 TAGSLPS
-566 YEIKST
+566 YEIKAN
-572 NRTKSFV
+572 NRKKSFI
-579 SAAPIFNSDVDNNT
+579 SADSIFNSNVDSVT
-593 NNITIIDHKF
+593 NNITIVNHKF

-611 IPSDTNQVV
+611 IPSVTNQVV
-620 GLSTGSIYAVKIID
+620 GLDTGSIYAVKKID
-634 NDTIQLARSIA
+634 EDTIQLARSIP
-645 DVATDKVI
+645 DVATNKVI

-686 MSPEPSEYDTPLQT
+686 ISPEPSEYDAPLQT
-700 DPIGMFVNGVEIL
+700 DPVGMFVNGVEIL
-713 SNRSS
+713 SNRSG
-718 DSVHFGS
+718 DSVHFGN

-746 HISDTVGTGATAYAI
+746 HISDTVGTGATAYAVI
-761 VEGSFKGIDILSGGY
+761 EGNFKGIDILSGGY

-788 GNGSGATAKARLKAT
+788 GNGSGATAQARLKAT
-803 KNSRLFDA
+803 RNSRLFDA
-811 KDNVGLTATG
+811 KDNVNDGDD
-821 VPGTITFNSSHL
+821 TITFLSNHL

-840 VYEKSTS
+840 VYEKSAT
-847 NNVIG
+847 NNPVG
-852 GLVDKS
+852 GLVNKS
-858 IYYVHR
+858 IYYVHK
-864 ISDTQISLMTKFA
+864 ISDTQISLMTNFE
-877 DAVAGINSVSL
+877 DAVAGINTVDITN
-888 TSKSVGSHK
+888 TSIGSHK

-903 RNVVDKIIIDNPG
+903 RNVLDKIYVDNPG
-916 SGYSNRKVLVDS
+916 FGYSNRKIFVDS

-944 GISTANNYLYFENH
+944 GISSANNYIYFEDH

-963 ELVEYKIVGVGST
+963 ELVEYEIIGVGNT
-976 AISGLSTNYSYYV
+976 AISGLSTNNSYYV
-989 NRLDE
+989 NRLDKD
-994 NKFRLSYAGLEG
+994 KFRLSYAGVKG
-1006 GRTNIVA
+1006 GRTNYVPASEGFSQEFWARGIGHPSPRVA
-1013 NSEDI
+1013 IDDSITNP
-1018 DGSVTV
+1018 DGSVGAYYRNTNSEIYIMPPYMDLSSANTDTITVSLFVKERSGVSGSTNIEIFSQIAGGAVSLGAFSFDPATATV
-1024 GPGNYDGTLTADVE
+1024 GTADPNFSDGKVVE
-1038 VTTPSGG
+1038 
-1045 TKAYTLT
+1045 
-1052 GKGSNSVDGVNLR
+1052 
-1065 VDTGTQDGQS
+1065 
-1075 VGLKTD
+1075 
-1081 THYVFSAFVKKAGHR
+1081 
-1096 YVKVSNAK
+1096 
-1104 VAEWV
+1104 
-1109 DPEGGITLDFD
+1109 
-1120 TGSVHRG
+1120 
-1127 ITSHASGV
+1127 
-1135 ISYPNGWYRI
+1135 YPNGWYRVSAKVVTNSGNFTSSTRMDI
-1145 WWEDKT
+1145 QNAQHYMWGPQVE
-1151 VAVGNGT
+1151 VGSSLT
-1158 NGEIKDNAGW
+1158 
-1168 YIWLSAGANGVITNV
+1168 
-1183 NLATNVGCYVWG
+1183 
-1195 LQAEET
+1195 
-1201 TNYPTEYIPTNGAPK
+1201 PYIPTKGVSK
-1216 TVDTIGS
+1216 TVDIVGS
-1223 IDDYFKGKYV
+1223 TPDYFTGKYV

-1238 IGVGCTHIFKYPDIK
+1238 IGFGCTHIFKYPDIK

-1264 DAVSEPILRPLCHGP
+1264 STISQPIVRPLCHGS
-1279 ITDVFLSKA
+1279 ITDVFLTKS
-1288 GQNYGSGNTINA
+1288 GQNYGSSDTINA

-1315 VTVGIA
+1315 ITVGITDGQITGA
-1321 NGEINRASVKI
+1321 FVKI
-1332 KGKGYVSPPQL
+1332 KGKGYVSPPEL
-1343 LVSGEGKY
+1343 IVSGEGKY
-1351 ARLISNVASDG
+1351 ARLISSVASDG
-1362 TLSGVNIIDGGKN
+1362 TLSGVNIIDGGKD
-1375 YTEQPATTVRIL
+1375 YTEQPATTVRVK

-1395 RADLKRWNNTTL
+1395 RADLKQWTNTTL
-1407 KRYQKHINQDDDGII
+1407 KRYQRNINQDDDGIM

-1460 ELTKLEHSPIVGWA
+1460 ELTQLKHSPIVGWA

-1480 YGPYGYSSAT
+1480 YGPYGYSSST
-1490 GGSIQRLTSSYTPN
+1490 GGTIQRLTSSYTPN
-1504 LKPNR
+1504 LKSNR
-1509 PSITDFELGFFIEDY
+1509 PSISEFELGSFIEDY

-1536 GRFCKTPEFP
+1536 GRFGKTPEFP

-1551 YFCTMQDA
+1551 YFCTMQDT
-1559 DGSTSPF
+1559 DGSVSPF
-1566 IGSREPTFP
+1566 QGSREPTFP
-1575 YVLNGFKFKKIEMN
+1575 YVLNGFKFRKVEMN

-1594 LQDMPILN
+1594 LQDMAILN
-1602 SGNVLRNTYPY
+1602 SGDILRNTYPY

-1627 NNIDDTELLIKTIS
+1627 NNIDDTELLVKTITT
-1641 SSGIGSVN
+1641 SGIGSVN
-1649 VLSTGI
+1649 ILSSGLG
-1655 DYKIN
+1655 YKVN

-1671 GRGASAKVRSLVG
+1671 GRGASAKVKTLVG
-1684 KGITQIKYNETTI
+1684 KGITQISYDQTTV
-1697 DDIAFDFRNG
+1697 DDISFDFRNG
-1707 MGIGIAATSHGLQ
+1707 MGIGIAATSHGLN
-1720 NNDFVNISGIDAGGL
+1720 NNDLVNISGIDAGGL
-1735 SFLEGSKTIA
+1735 KFLEGPKTIA
-1745 ISSVTSS
+1745 ISSITST
-1752 LIKVGSATTVALAM
+1752 LVQVGVGTTGVALPM
-1766 RNVTGDTTFITLS
+1766 RSVTGDTTFITLS

-1785 SEDDD
+1785 SKDDD
-1790 IQVGDYLTIGSLIN
+1790 IQVGDYLTIGSGIN
-1804 EASIHERVKVLEV
+1804 STSIHERVKVLEI
-1817 DNKLNRYK
+1817 DNIKNRYK

-1835 FSEGELVSIDQ
+1835 FSDGESVSVDQ

-1858 FNIQKN
+1858 FNIKKN
-1864 KELVFNPQS
+1864 KEVVFNPQS
-1873 TIGIGTALVTQSVS
+1873 TIGIGTILVTVDNPLVAGVS
-1887 ESVGFGTTQVVNV
+1887 TQVARV
-1900 VSNDGTILSDHD
+1900 VANDGTVLPDHEVRSG
-1912 LPPHIGQEGSN
+1912 LIGDDS
-1923 GGNAIS
+1923 IS
-1929 IPDHGLFT
+1929 IPNHGFFT
-1937 GQKLRYNSGIGSALI
+1937 GQKLKYSSGSGAALK
-1952 VSNSVGLGN
+1952 VSNFLNLSSPFRLTE
-1961 SFSLVDGQAV
+1961 GQFV
-1971 YAVKKSNNLIGITT
+1971 YAVKKSNDLIGITT
-1985 TQVASATTSLYI
+1985 TQVGSATTSLYI
-1997 TTISAVTNVSKN
+1997 TRVTTQNDPGN
-2009 LFPNREDHSFKTTK
+2009 DLLHNREDHSFKTTN
-2023 KEYLGTVDRYDVIV
+2023 KEYLGSLDRYDVIV
-2037 DTASAHEL
+2037 DTPTPHEL

-2051 TIDVAPN
+2051 TVDIAPN
-2058 TIVNKTIEYDT
+2058 TLVNKTIEYDT
-2069 IARKTIVDPKYVNSS
+2069 IARKLIVDPQYVNSS

-2092 IKIINHGYKDGDKI
+2092 IKIVNHGYKDGDKV

-2121 DRGEYYVKRINKN
+2121 DRGEYYIKRINKN
-2134 RFRLFDNREDS
+2134 RFRLFDNRNES
-2145 VKFPST
+2145 ISIPSG
-2151 YIKITGAGSG
+2151 YIKITGAGTG

-2171 IKALRGQTIGFA
+2171 IKALMGQTIGFA
-2183 VSDTSLSDLQLEFY
+2183 VSDTSLTDLKLEFY

-2211 ATEIVRTGVAGTT
+2211 STEIIRTGVAGTT
-2224 GSIVNVK
+2224 GSVVNVK
-2231 LTDDLE
+2231 LTDNLQ

-2249 DTINISKRD
+2249 DTINVSKRD
-2258 SEPDNQVINGSKIT
+2258 SEPDDQVINGSKIV
-2272 VDISEYGGNFGIK
+2272 VDVSQYGGNFGIK
-2285 TTGITSFTYQVAK
+2285 TTGISSFTYQVIDQ
-2298 KPEVTSYVTSG
+2298 PEATSYVTSG

-2329 AINFAGKRYIKNPG
+2329 KVDFAGKRYIKNPG
-2343 INTIRTTSG
+2343 INRIKTTSG
-2352 RNADLRM
+2352 RNADIRM
-2359 FDSYIGRAG
+2359 FDPYIGRAG
-2368 HKEMV
+2368 HKEIV

-2378 YATDKSLS
+2378 YPTDKSLT

-2407 VETAGRNYSTAPDLF
+2407 VDTAGKNYSTAPDLF
-2422 LPDRPNSETEVTL
+2422 LPDRPDSETEVTL

-2450 TGFDLFPNPPE
+2450 TGFDLYPNPPE

-2475 AISTGGGDTITN
+2475 AVSTGAGATVTN

-2492 APIGGWRPANHVLGT
+2492 APVGGWRPESHVLGT

-2522 NIQGNPVIDSAGDQ
+2522 NIQGNPVIDAAGQ
-2536 SFPEPLPST
+2536 QIFPEPLPST

-2550 PENEIQ
+2550 PENEVQ

-2561 MYGYRTFTV
+2561 MYGYRTFKV
-2570 LPFDVGG
+2570 LPFTGSSG
-2577 AIDNVNTSRIQ
+2577 LDNINTSRIQ
-2588 YSISGIGTY
+2588 YNISGIGTY

-2619 SVRFDHRDFVN
+2619 NVRFDHRDFIN
-2630 GEPITFGSGGAEGQ
+2630 GEPITFGNGGAEGQ

-2658 RIEKLTRTPYVG
+2658 RIEKLSRTPYVG
-2670 DLIVGKISR
+2670 DVIKGKISR
-2679 AQGTV
+2679 AQGKV

-2697 FNTEREKGWQK
+2697 YNAEREKGWQK
-2708 DTGKPSND
+2708 NTGKPSND

-2751 PAGFKN
+2751 PSGFKN
-2757 FSDLVIKSNTT
+2757 FSDLVIKSNATA
-2768 TGFGRST
+2768 GFARST
-2775 TLTARSPQN
+2775 TLTARSPQS
-2784 ATSLKVDI
+2784 ATDLKVDI

-2809 TTIRTGLSKFITF
+2809 TTIRSGLSKFITF

-2829 LLSISTAKVE
+2829 LLSITTAKVE

-2853 TFSGSHIFKSATGDG
+2853 TFSGVHIFKSATGNG

-2899 TNHGLSSG
+2899 TNHGLSTG
-2907 AKVRLANNSLVFTC
+2907 AKVRLVDNSLVFTC

-2943 LTVTVI
+2943 LTVTVV

-2978 SGVVPLYYKK
+2978 SGAVPLYYKK
-2988 FDPNDSSIV
+2988 FDPNDSNIV

-3064 RFKIA
+3064 RFKVA

-3074 GTTEALTLRQFPYSL
+3074 GTTESLTLRQFPYSL
-3089 GIDHAFESLNPE
+3089 GTDHAFESLNTE

-3122 LDLINAVGVGST
+3122 LDLIDPVGVGST
-3134 TLRLQAGVFGGNP
+3134 TLKLQAGVFGGNA

-3170 VGFGASD
+3170 VGFGSTN

-3189 EVQHASSVTPKL
+3189 EVAHASSVTPKL

-3218 PFGPTGTTGVTTSST
+3218 PFGPTGTTGVSTNST

-3238 FNRRDITRN
+3238 FNRRDVTRN
-3247 FIFDDISHL
+3247 FVFDDISHL
-3256 FTGETGAG
+3256 FTGENNLSGKM
-3264 RTFTLKQNESDVT
+3264 FTLKQNGSDVT

-3288 SDEVI
+3288 SGQVI

-3305 RPLVDYDMTPRS
+3305 RPIVDYDMTPIATPALPS
-3317 VSPNIGIGGKIS
+3317 TLGIGGSIF
-3329 FSGSSLFD
+3329 FSGNSLFD
-3337 IPRGGKVDEVDPVAL
+3337 LPRGGKVDEVNPVTL

-3360 RAGASAVVNGS
+3360 RAGATAVVNSS
-3371 GVITGVNMLSAGSG
+3371 GAIQSVNMLSAGSG

-3391 NIEVQ
+3391 TIEVQ
-3396 NPLGT
+3396 NPLGVGST
-3401 GTPAV
+3401 AILT
-3406 LAATVGTGSSAGMI
+3406 ATVGTGNSAGMI
-3420 TGINVTS
+3420 TGITTVS
-3427 GGSGYNA
+3427 GGAGYSS

-3454 GGSGNGLKVDARVG
+3454 GGSGNGLRLDARVG

-3478 TDRGF
+3478 TNRGF

-3531 DFSSEFNGVKK
+3531 DFSSEFNGIKK
-3542 SFLLTKTTLTKDVV
+3542 SFLLTKTNITKDVV

-3566 PTNNLLIFIND
+3566 PTNNLLIFLND

-3588 EGGTVVKFVE
+3588 DGGTVVRFVE
-3598 APKGGSKLQLLFFR
+3598 APKEGSKLQLLFFR

-3619 SINPVETVK
+3619 AINPIQTVK

-3635 LRDLDVPTQT
+3635 LRDLDVPTQS

-3673 LLRVVSWKKQD
+3673 LLRVISWKKQD
-3684 KDLIVDGLPI
+3684 KDLIIDGLPI

-3709 RLIRNVGLS
+3709 RLIRSVGLS
-3718 SVVTYVDNAYP
+3718 SAHTYVDNAYP

-3734 DNRTDNDRIPG
+3734 DNRTDNDRVPG
-3745 QIQIINTQEINVAR
+3745 EVEIINTQEINVAR
-3759 AEATVSVGGT
+3759 AEAVVSTGGKV
-3769 ISSIDIIDGG
+3769 SSINIIDGG
-3779 SGYENI
+3779 SGYENT

-3800 STLVFE
+3800 STLLFE
-3806 NLPLTQ
+3806 NSPLIQ
-3812 EVGNSWNPPIAPVD
+3812 EVGNSWNAVTAPVD
-3826 INYEDVDYTPEGVF
+3826 RAYRAIDYIPEGVF

-3867 SKKFMSVVGLSSEV
+3867 SKTFVGVVGLSSEV
-3881 VIVGT
+3881 VVVGT
-3886 AGTIIRSTNA
+3886 AGTIVRSTNA
-3896 ASSFTGIQIYDR
+3896 ASSFTGTQIYDR
-3908 IQTGFIPTYTP
+3908 IQTGFIPTYSP
-3919 KNITQQ
+3919 KNVT
-3925 LNAVAVG
+3925 LSFNAVAVG
-3932 SYIFPGISTTIPQER
+3932 SYIFPGISTTISQER
-3947 VVVVGA
+3947 VVAVGA
-3953 AGTIVYSEPGSS
+3953 GGTIAYSEPGPS

-3972 VSNKFANQAF
+3972 SKVIADRTFRGIE
-3982 NDVAYHDGTFIAV
+3982 YHNGTFIAV
-3995 GNQGSIYRSTDGE
+3995 GDQGLIYRSTDGE
-4008 IWSGVTTTSIT
+4008 TWSGVTTTSVT
-4019 TTLRGVHYGEDQWI
+4019 TNLNTIHYGGDQWI
-4033 AVGAASS
+4033 AAGSASS
-4040 VISSTDDGLNW
+4040 IISSTDDGLNW
-4051 SVVSDSSDVGI
+4051 SVVSDSSDLGV
-4062 SFQINDVHYENNVW
+4062 SFGINDLQYENNVW
-4076 LAVGNS
+4076 IGVGQN
-4082 GRTIN
+4082 GRSIN
-4087 SINGRNWFFQTI
+4087 SINGRDWFITNI
-4099 PNTTSN
+4099 PNTSGQ
-4105 MRGITYGDNK
+4105 MKGIAYGDNK
-4115 MVAVGFSSAI
+4115 MVAVGIQSSI
-4125 RWSGYETVGAA
+4125 RWSGYETVGAT

-4150 TVNNG
+4150 TVTDG
-4155 GFGYKFGTTPTVLI
+4155 GFGYKFGTSPTVLI
-4169 SQEVVSRETIN
+4169 SQEVVSREIIN
-4180 TVNIAGD
+4180 TVNVKGD
-4187 YGTVVGVAVSS
+4187 YGTVVGVAVSA
-4198 SGFNSQPTLNLTL
+4198 SGINNKPTLNLTL
-4211 DADPFL
+4211 DSDAFL
-4217 NQLAFNNPSAIS
+4217 NQAAFNNPSAIS
-4229 KTGLAVGDYFV
+4229 KTNLVVGDYFV
-4240 LRNTVFGT
+4240 LKNTVFGA
-4248 GVTSIDKDG
+4248 GVTSIDKDD

-4275 VLDHPTDNQLVLV
+4275 VFYPTGDTSLAIV
-4288 FCNISSTVGI
+4288 FCNISSINGI
-4298 TPIAVGSGKPKLG
+4298 TPIAMSGSVSGHRKKLG
-4311 DYSWG
+4311 NYSWG
-4316 KLTNLSRSTDPKVF
+4316 KLTNLGRNQTRKVF
-4330 NINTS
+4330 NINNT

-4345 EVRRINPLAV
+4345 EVRRINPLSV
-4355 SYSDFDKT
+4355 SYDDFT
-4363 T
+4363 VAP

>member
-16 VRSQVPSFVAEDNP
+16 VKSQVPSFVAEDNP

-944 GISTANNYLYFENH
+944 GISTANNYIYFEDH

-976 AISGLSTNYSYYV
+976 AISGLSTNYSYYI

-994 NKFRLSYAGLEG
+994 DKFRLSYAGLKG

-1104 VAEWV
+1104 VADWV

-2899 TNHGLSSG
+2899 TNHGLSNG

-3391 NIEVQ
+3391 TIEVQ

>member
-78 GLVNSYDATIN
+78 SLVNSYDATIN

-156 RVINL
+156 KVINL

-174 KLFLPGFEDRKLHNN
+174 TLFLPGFEDRKLHNSI
-189 VDKAN
+189 DKAN

-206 GTDEAIK
+206 GTNEAIK
-213 ILFGVLFDQRAE
+213 ILFGVLFNQRAE

-253 GNAQNVV
+253 GNAQNIV

-273 GSIFNVQYAPRDG
+273 GSIFNIQYAPRDG

-305 TGSSSLVNAVGI
+305 TGSSSLVNPVGV

-372 VRSSKTVFAYE
+372 VRSSRTVFAYE

-388 KPVFFRLTNVATD
+388 KPVYFRLTNVATD
-401 VNLDNIGFLQV
+401 VNLDDIGFLQV
-412 DDIIKPRQLGKVT
+412 DDIIKPRQLGNVT

-447 DIKTS
+447 DIKTN

-458 NSSVVTTTAPHF
+458 NSSVVTTAAPHF

-496 ERVINDLEFQI
+496 ERAINDLEFQI

-522 QRELNFATSLNSKLR
+522 QRQLNFATSLNSQLK

-559 ATGSLPS
+559 AAGSLPS

-572 NRTKSFV
+572 NRTKSFI
-579 SAAPIFNSDVDNNT
+579 SAAPIFNSDVDSDT

-603 MNGELVRY
+603 INGELVRY

-620 GLSTGSIYAVKIID
+620 GLNTGSIYAVKIID
-634 NDTIQLARSIA
+634 NDTIQLARSIP

-686 MSPEPSEYDTPLQT
+686 MSPEPSEYDAPLQT

-713 SNRSS
+713 SNRSG

-746 HISDTVGTGATAYAI
+746 HISDTVGTGATAYAV

-776 DIKTVPNVVITG
+776 DVKTVPNVVITG

-811 KDNVGLTATG
+811 LTDVGLTATG
-821 VPGTITFNSSHL
+821 VPGTITFSSPHL
-833 FFDGETV
+833 FFDGETI
-840 VYEKSTS
+840 VYEKSTL
-847 NNVIG
+847 NNVIE

-864 ISDTQISLMTKFA
+864 ISDTQISLMTKFE

-888 TSKSVGSHK
+888 TNRSIGSHK

-934 TYFTRDDLRS
+934 TYFTRDDLRT
-944 GISTANNYLYFENH
+944 GISSANNYIYFEDH

-963 ELVEYKIVGVGST
+963 ELVEYEIIGVGNT
-976 AISGLSTNYSYYV
+976 AISGLSTNNSYYV
-989 NRLDE
+989 NRLDKD
-994 NKFRLSYAGLEG
+994 KFRLSYAGVKG
-1006 GRTNIVA
+1006 GRTNYVPASEGFSQEFWARGIGHPSPRVA
-1013 NSEDI
+1013 IDDSITNP
-1018 DGSVTV
+1018 DGSV
-1024 GPGNYDGTLTADVE
+1024 GAYYRN
-1038 VTTPSGG
+1038 TTSEIYIMPPYMDLSS
-1045 TKAYTLT
+1045 A
-1052 GKGSNSVDGVNLR
+1052 N
-1065 VDTGTQDGQS
+1065 
-1075 VGLKTD
+1075 TD
-1081 THYVFSAFVKKAGHR
+1081 TITVSLFVKERSG
-1096 YVKVSNAK
+1096 
-1104 VAEWV
+1104 
-1109 DPEGGITLDFD
+1109 F
-1120 TGSVHRG
+1120 TGSISIEIFSQIKSG
-1127 ITSHASGV
+1127 AAISLGSFQFNPTTESIATSDPNFSDGKV
-1135 ISYPNGWYRI
+1135 VEYPNGWYRI
-1145 WWEDKT
+1145 SAKVVTNSGNFTSSTRMDIQNAPHYMWGPQVE
-1151 VAVGNGT
+1151 VGSSLT
-1158 NGEIKDNAGW
+1158 
-1168 YIWLSAGANGVITNV
+1168 
-1183 NLATNVGCYVWG
+1183 
-1195 LQAEET
+1195 
-1201 TNYPTEYIPTNGAPK
+1201 PYIPTKGVLK
-1216 TVDTIGS
+1216 TVDTVGS
-1223 IDDYFKGKYV
+1223 IDDYSKGKYV

-1238 IGVGCTHIFKYPDIK
+1238 IGFGCTHVFKYPDIK

-1264 DAVSEPILRPLCHGP
+1264 DAISEPILRPLCHGT
-1279 ITDVFLSKA
+1279 ITDVFLTKA

-1300 HRRPLVQISNGTNAL
+1300 HRRPLVKISNGTNAL

-1321 NGEINRASVKI
+1321 NGQINRASVKI
-1332 KGKGYVSPPQL
+1332 KGKGYVSPPKL
-1343 LVSGEGKY
+1343 IVEGEGKY

-1362 TLSGVNIIDGGKN
+1362 SLSGVNIIDGGKD

-1395 RADLKRWNNTTL
+1395 RADLKQWTNTTL

-1449 NIEVDGTGALS
+1449 NIEIDGTGSLS
-1460 ELTKLEHSPIVGWA
+1460 ELTQLTHSPIVGWA

-1480 YGPYGYSSAT
+1480 YGPYGYSSPT
-1490 GGSIQRLTSSYTPN
+1490 GGTIQRLTTSYTPN

-1509 PSITDFELGFFIEDY
+1509 PSITDFELGSFIEDY

-1536 GRFCKTPEFP
+1536 GRFGRTPEFP

-1559 DGSTSPF
+1559 DGSASPF

-1575 YVLNGFKFKKIEMN
+1575 YVLNGFKFKKVEMN

-1649 VLSTGI
+1649 ILSTGI
-1655 DYKIN
+1655 GYKIN

-1684 KGITQIKYNETTI
+1684 KGITQIKYNQTTI
-1697 DDIAFDFRNG
+1697 NDVAFDFRNG

-1745 ISSVTSS
+1745 ISSITSS
-1752 LIKVGSATTVALAM
+1752 LVKVGSATTVALAM

-1790 IQVGDYLTIGSLIN
+1790 IQVGDYLTIGSGIN
-1804 EASIHERVKVLEV
+1804 STSIHERVKVLEV

-1835 FSEGELVSIDQ
+1835 FSDGELVSIDQ

-1858 FNIQKN
+1858 FNIQRN

-1887 ESVGFGTTQVVNV
+1887 QSVGFGTTQVVKV
-1900 VSNDGTILSDHD
+1900 VANDGTHLSGHEF
-1912 LPPHIGQEGSN
+1912 PPHIGTSGSN
-1923 GGNAIS
+1923 AGRSIS
-1929 IPDHGLFT
+1929 IPNHGLFT
-1937 GQKLRYNSGIGSALI
+1937 GQKLIYNSGIGSALI

-1961 SFSLVDGQAV
+1961 SFALVDGQAV
-1971 YAVKKSNNLIGITT
+1971 YAVKKSNNVIGITT

-1997 TTISAVTNVSKN
+1997 TTISAVTNASKN
-2009 LFPNREDHSFKTTK
+2009 LFSNREDHSFKTTNK
-2023 KEYLGTVDRYDVIV
+2023 QYLGTVDRYDIIV
-2037 DTASAHEL
+2037 DTSSAHEL
-2045 RTNDRI
+2045 RTNDRV

-2145 VKFPST
+2145 VKFPLT

-2211 ATEIVRTGVAGTT
+2211 STEIVRTGVAGTT
-2224 GSIVNVK
+2224 GSVVNVK
-2231 LTDDLE
+2231 LTDNLE

-2249 DTINISKRD
+2249 NTVNISKRD

-2272 VDISEYGGNFGIK
+2272 VDISEYGGSFGIK

-2309 VTTFRYLTS
+2309 VTTFRYVTS

-2329 AINFAGKRYIKNPG
+2329 AIDFAGKRYIKNPG

-2395 TVQNNFVIGHIG
+2395 TVKNNFVIGHIG
-2407 VETAGRNYSTAPDLF
+2407 VETAGKNYSTAPDLF
-2422 LPDRPNSETEVTL
+2422 LPDRPDAETEVTL

-2475 AISTGGGDTITN
+2475 AISSGGEEGDDVIN

-2492 APIGGWRPANHVLGT
+2492 APVGGWRPESHVLGT

-2522 NIQGNPVIDSAGDQ
+2522 NIQGNPVIDPAGQ
-2536 SFPEPLPST
+2536 QIFPEPLPST

-2550 PENEIQ
+2550 PENEVQ

-2588 YSISGIGTY
+2588 YALTGIGTT
-2597 GGFFDPINSAGRVIK
+2597 GGFFDPVNSAGRVIK

-2619 SVRFDHRDFVN
+2619 SVRFDHRDFIN
-2630 GEPITFGSGGAEGQ
+2630 GEPITFGNGGAEGQ

-2658 RIEKLTRTPYVG
+2658 RIEKLSRTPYVG
-2670 DLIVGKISR
+2670 DLIIGKISR

-2697 FNTEREKGWQK
+2697 FNAEREKGWQK

-2751 PAGFKN
+2751 PSGFKN
-2757 FSDLVIKSNTT
+2757 FSDLVIKSNATS
-2768 TGFGRST
+2768 GFARST
-2775 TLTARSPQN
+2775 TLTARSPQSD
-2784 ATSLKVDI
+2784 TSLKVDI

-2853 TFSGSHIFKSATGDG
+2853 TFSGVHIFKSATANG

-2921 DKDNHSTLHPYP
+2921 DRDNHSTLHPYP
-2933 RSSDPASGAD
+2933 RSSDPAAGAD

-2949 NATTFTVVTN
+2949 NSTTFTVITN

-2978 SGVVPLYYKK
+2978 SGAVPLYYKK
-2988 FDPNDSSIV
+2988 FDPNDSNIV

-3042 IGGATTDFM
+3042 IGGSYVDFM
-3051 PEEMFVVSKLDNN
+3051 PEELFVVSRLDNN
-3064 RFKIA
+3064 RFKVA

-3074 GTTEALTLRQFPYSL
+3074 TVDNAITLREFPYSL
-3089 GIDHAFESLNPE
+3089 GTDHAFESLNPE

-3122 LDLINAVGVGST
+3122 LDLLNPVGVGST
-3134 TLRLQAGVFGGNP
+3134 TLKLQAGVFGGNA

-3158 IQIEDELVRVKT
+3158 IQIDDEFMRVKT
-3170 VGFGASD
+3170 VGFGSTN
-3177 VVSVDRGFLGTK
+3177 VVSVDRGFLGST
-3189 EVQHASSVTPKL
+3189 VAAHAANATPKL

-3264 RTFTLKQNESDVT
+3264 RTFTLTQNGSDVT
-3277 GIVTTTSGTGG
+3277 GIVTTTQGTGG

-3317 VSPNIGIGGKIS
+3317 VSPNIGIGAKIS

-3454 GGSGNGLKVDARVG
+3454 GGSGNGLRLDARVG

-3598 APKGGSKLQLLFFR
+3598 APREGSKLQLLFFR

-3673 LLRVVSWKKQD
+3673 LLRVVSWKKQE

-3734 DNRTDNDRIPG
+3734 DNRTDPDTIPG
-3745 QIQIINTQEINVAR
+3745 QIEIINTQEINVAR
-3759 AEATVSVGGT
+3759 AEAVVSSGGK
-3769 ISSIDIIDGG
+3769 ISSINIIDGG
-3779 SGYENI
+3779 SGYENV
-3785 PSVSIAKFN
+3785 PSVSIANFN

-3800 STLVFE
+3800 STLLFE
-3806 NLPLTQ
+3806 NNPLIQ
-3812 EVGNSWNPPIAPVD
+3812 EVGNSWNAVTAPVD
-3826 INYEDVDYTPEGVF
+3826 RAYRAIDYIPEGVF

-3867 SKKFMSVVGLSSEV
+3867 SKTFVGVVGLSSEV
-3881 VIVGT
+3881 VVVGT
-3886 AGTIIRSTNA
+3886 AGTIVRSTNA
-3896 ASSFTGIQIYDR
+3896 ASSFTGTQIYDR
-3908 IQTGFIPTYTP
+3908 IQTGFIPTYSP
-3919 KNITQQ
+3919 KNVTQSF
-3925 LNAVAVG
+3925 NAVAVG

-3947 VVVVGA
+3947 VVAVGA
-3953 AGTIVYSEPGSS
+3953 GGTIVYSEPGPS
-3965 GLTTSFV
+3965 GLTTSFISKV
-3972 VSNKFANQAF
+3972 IADRTFRGIE
-3982 NDVAYHDGTFIAV
+3982 YHDGTFIAV
-3995 GNQGSIYRSTDGE
+3995 GDQGLIYRSTDGE
-4008 IWSGVTTTSIT
+4008 TWSGVTTTSVT
-4019 TTLRGVHYGEDQWI
+4019 TNLNTIHYGGDQWI
-4033 AVGAASS
+4033 AAGAASS
-4040 VISSTDDGLNW
+4040 IISSTDDGLNW
-4051 SVVSDSSDVGI
+4051 SVVSDNSDLGV
-4062 SFQINDVHYENNVW
+4062 SFGINDLQYENNVW
-4076 LAVGNS
+4076 IGVGQN
-4082 GRTIN
+4082 GRSVN
-4087 SINGRNWFFQTI
+4087 SINGRDWFVTNI
-4099 PNTTSN
+4099 PNTAGQIK
-4105 MRGITYGDNK
+4105 GIAYGDNK
-4115 MVAVGFSSAI
+4115 MVAVGINSTI
-4125 RWSGYETVGAA
+4125 RWSGYETVGAT

-4150 TVNNG
+4150 TVTNG
-4155 GFGYKFGTTPTVLI
+4155 GFGYKFGTSPTVLI

-4180 TVNIAGD
+4180 TVNISGD

-4198 SGFNSQPTLNLTL
+4198 SGFNSQPTLNLAL
-4211 DADPFL
+4211 DSDSFL
-4217 NQLAFNNPSAIS
+4217 NQAAFNNPSPIS
-4229 KTGLAVGDYFV
+4229 KTGLAAGDYFI
-4240 LRNTVFGT
+4240 LRNSVFGN
-4248 GVTSIDKDG
+4248 GVTSVDKDG

-4275 VLDHPTDNQLVLV
+4275 VITSGSSGIVTV
-4288 FCNISSTVGI
+4288 FCNISSTVGV
-4298 TPIAVGSGKPKLG
+4298 TPITGPKLG

-4316 KLTNLSRSTDPKVF
+4316 RLTNLSRSSNPKVF
-4330 NINTS
+4330 NVNTS

-4355 SYSDFDKT
+4355 SYSNFDKT
-4363 T
+4363 S